1 VKRCAALLALTL
13 TAPVGLAMLTPAPLV
28 AQQADVTDLSAADAT
43 KAAEQLLSALQ
54 QRQGSVVYDLLADA
68 VQRSLSRDQVQ
79 QRLDRRPAILN
90 SRVVGIAS
98 GYRTTTVD
106 AVVTT
111 AKGSENLL
119 FVLDDAGQLLAWKW
133 IDDVLPIERTALDF
147 AADLAAGRWLQ
158 ARSKLS
164 LDLQQDLAPADLERK
179 WTKLSTV
186 SGGFRKLKQ
195 AVIASQGGDQ
205 QLVLVSVEFGDAT
218 SNLFVIFNQ
227 RGQIINV
234 DISRDFV

>member
-1 VKRCAALLALTL
+1 MKRCAALLALTL
-13 TAPVGLAMLTPAPLV
+13 TAPVGLAMLTPAPLI

-54 QRQGSVVYDLLADA
+54 QRQGSVIYDLLADA

-119 FVLDDAGQLLAWKW
+119 FVLDDAGLLLAWKW

-179 WTKLSTV
+179 WTKLSAV

>member
-28 AQQADVTDLSAADAT
+28 AQQADVTGLSAADAT

-111 AKGSENLL
+111 AKGRENLL

>member
-1 VKRCAALLALTL
+1 MKRCAALLALTL
-13 TAPVGLAMLTPAPLV
+13 TAPVGLAMLTPSPLV

-54 QRQGSVVYDLLADA
+54 QRQGSVIYDLLADA

-119 FVLDDAGQLLAWKW
+119 FVLDDAGLLLAWKW

>member
-1 VKRCAALLALTL
+1 MKRCAALLALTL

-28 AQQADVTDLSAADAT
+28 AQQADVTALSAADAT

-79 QRLDRRPAILN
+79 QRLNRRPAILN

-147 AADLAAGRWLQ
+147 AADLAAGRWLK

-179 WTKLSTV
+179 WTKLSKV